1 MLTTL
6 PWHPIQIDFLWR
18 KYGNQF
24 FISYIVIISV
34 FLSDFCSGTQFLHS
48 FWHIIWKHK
57 LIHGKNFLAY
67 FLAWHSIWHL
77 SWHVFWHPFWHS
89 AWHRFSH
96 SFRHSIWHLF
106 WHSIWHFWPMFSH
119 SISPVFT
126 FYLAY
131 ILTSCLTFYLAFSL
145 AFALAFAWIQ
155 ACLYNYASPLSDC
168 RKVPLLVL
176 RCSGAAS
183 RNIAPEQYAPSPAP
197 AATPPCCS
205 SQTLPPAP
213 NLVVISIIML
223 WLGTG
228 GLPHFRGRASA
239 LQSK

>member
-1 MLTTL
+1 MTYHLEAQTDTWQKFSSILSRMAFHLASILTC
-6 PWHPIQIDFLWR
+6 FLTSILAFCLAPV
-18 KYGNQF
+18 QP
-24 FISYIVIISV
+24 FIPAFYLASILTFDLA
-34 FLSDFCSGTQFLHS
+34 FLTYVLTFH
-48 FWHIIWKHK
+48 
-57 LIHGKNFLAY
+57 LA
-67 FLAWHSIWHL
+67 
-77 SWHVFWHPFWHS
+77 
-89 AWHRFSH
+89 
-96 SFRHSIWHLF
+96 
-106 WHSIWHFWPMFSH
+106 
-119 SISPVFT
+119 VFT